1 VSAPETAARAITL
14 LLGIRDRIEFA
25 GRAPGERIEH
35 TRQDD
40 DASLDDLGVVV
51 RLIRTMEERL

>member
-1 VSAPETAARAITL
+1 MSARDDASRAIAL

-40 DASLDDLGVVV
+40 DATLDDLGVVE
-51 RLIRTMEERL
+51 RLISTMEERL

>member
-1 VSAPETAARAITL
+1 MSARDDASRAIAL

-40 DASLDDLGVVV
+40 DASLDDLGVAV
-51 RLIRTMEERL
+51 RLIRTMAERL